1 MSSNNVCVVCG
12 GITQRVWDLPS
23 LPLTGIYLDSRVL
36 SGYQYD
42 QALEFCESCS
52 HAQLAKHID
61 PIELYRATY
70 DHRTSRS
77 LISVEGNDFLINFLR
92 TNLMKSDYSQIL
104 EIGCNDLYL
113 LESLDDLGAAKSGVD
128 PIWNNEFL
136 VREDGI
142 RLSGE
147 FAEVADYGKL
157 LVAPI
162 DLLISSHTFE
172 HIPNP
177 RKVFEKLQ
185 QHLSENCEFFIE
197 VPSANRMIAQ
207 GRMDQV
213 FSQHV
218 NYFSTKSLC
227 ELVAQYG
234 FQLCSLT
241 HNFSYW
247 GGTQLLH
254 FARGSK
260 APSNVFQG
268 GLKQIGIRDYVE
280 AIAAFKAGLLA
291 SGHQIESTPGRIV
304 GYGAAQMLP
313 ILEYHF
319 RPYFSTLDSILDD
332 NPLRCGKY
340 YPCLSLEIKA
350 ASIYEHWNTSTVVV
364 TALDSSRKL
373 VRSAIRNE
381 ARSII
386 VPMGIC

>member
-1 MSSNNVCVVCG
+1 
-12 GITQRVWDLPS
+12 
-23 LPLTGIYLDSRVL
+23 
-36 SGYQYD
+36 
-42 QALEFCESCS
+42 
-52 HAQLAKHID
+52 
-61 PIELYRATY
+61 
-70 DHRTSRS
+70 
-77 LISVEGNDFLINFLR
+77 
-92 TNLMKSDYSQIL
+92 MKSDYSQIL